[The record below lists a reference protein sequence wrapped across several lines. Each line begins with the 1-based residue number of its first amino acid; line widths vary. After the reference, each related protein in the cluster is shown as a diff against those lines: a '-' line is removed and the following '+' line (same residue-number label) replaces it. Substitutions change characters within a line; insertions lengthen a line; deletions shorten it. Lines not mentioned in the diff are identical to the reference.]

1 MVDLVALERMAREEY
16 ADIVMDVYR
25 VDAKLRVLLTDESYL
40 DFWWSEVEQ
49 GRFAHHWNRQHVDG
63 TIHRHD
69 NSPHRKWQ
77 HIETF
82 PQHYHRERENV
93 VSASFLPEEPHEAV
107 RAFLSFC
114 REVMRAGGMP
124 S

>member
-1 MVDLVALERMAREEY
+1 MVDLIELERIAREKY
-16 ADIVMDVYR
+16 ADIVIDVYR

-40 DFWWSEVEQ
+40 DFWWSEVEP

-77 HIETF
+77 HVETF
-82 PQHYHRERENV
+82 PQHYHREREEAV
-93 VSASFLPEEPHEAV
+93 RARFLPKEAHNAV
-107 RAFLSFC
+107 RAFLTLSP
-114 REVMRAGGMP
+114 E
-124 S
+124 